1 MIKLTC
7 TFYIEAMGND
17 KKAVET
23 AISEIEEKLRKEKIE
38 VLSAKREDIIET
50 EDPKFR
56 YSVVLE
62 AKFRGDLSDIIKLV
76 LKYGPS
82 IVDVEEVDGSEIG
95 AEELVDVLAGISSFM
110 GKLMENFGS
119 LAAYPDLS
127 SLPAP
132 KVGYEDEEVEK
143 MITEKGFI
151 RYRFVIEAY
160 GKDKDEIEENMKKA
174 LSLEGAYINKFAS
187 KLMEEIKHED
197 KKRVKLLIA
206 FELLSNIETLFILT
220 AKYAPVGIVIVEPDI
235 IEVTPNELQNS
246 LSELAAMVNELI
258 HRPFLAIEK

>member
-23 AISEIEEKLRKEKIE
+23 SISEIEEKLKKEKVEI
-38 VLSAKREDIIET
+38 LGTRREDVIET

-56 YSVVLE
+56 YSTVLE
-62 AKFRGDLSDIIKLV
+62 VRFKGNLPDVIKLV

-82 IVDVEEVDGSEIG
+82 IVEIEDVDGSEIE
-95 AEELVDVLAGISSFM
+95 AEELVSILAGISAFM
-110 GKLMENFGS
+110 GNLMERFGS

-127 SLPAP
+127 SLPTP
-132 KVGYEDEEVEK
+132 KVGYDEEEIEK
-143 MITEKGFI
+143 MIIEKGFI

-160 GKDKDEIEENMKKA
+160 GKNKEEIEENMKKA
-174 LSLEGAYINKFAS
+174 LSLEGAYINKFVS
-187 KLMEEIKHED
+187 KLMEEVEYEG

-206 FELLSNIETLFILT
+206 FELLSSIETLFILT
-220 AKYAPVGIVIVEPDI
+220 AKYAPVGIVIVEPDVV
-235 IEVTPNELQNS
+235 EMTPNELQNS
-246 LSELAAMVNELI
+246 LSELASMVNELI
-258 HRPFLAIEK
+258 HRHLLMMNQ